1 MLAVDIPAL
10 LHIAGYLTGATLY
23 AMLLAMA
30 LSTQSSESWLAV
42 VTAFLGLTWNVGE
55 LSMRIASNLEH
66 SLLASWLAAA
76 SYGALGLLAA
86 VVVHSVSE
94 GAVDDS
100 RLTRCLRRLVLALA
114 YGSAGLATVVHGW
127 TAVVGASLP
136 STLGLTINTAGLLGL
151 SVPLAL
157 VTRGQATQRRALWTV
172 ALAAFGVSALHV
184 AQFHGTNE
192 PWTMELLGH
201 HASIPLAFALLYEDY
216 RFALADLFL
225 KHALTLLM
233 VVAVVVGSYA
243 LVVLPLG
250 IDGGALPPSA
260 VAVLLALWCT
270 TSLAFPW
277 IRRAADVFVDRVVL
291 RRADYA
297 ALLDRL
303 SVDVEGGVSVDGVL
317 NTICRA
323 LGPALSARRVTWRSN
338 ALDPSAPLEA
348 NAFAVWTVEP
358 PHFVLTVETLTGGRR
373 LLSDDLVLLER
384 VSTIA
389 ARRIDAL
396 RLSEERY
403 ERMLREREIQTL
415 ATEAELRTLR
425 AQINPHFLFNALTA
439 IGYLIQSQSPRALDT
454 LLRLTTLL
462 RSVLRSTGEF
472 TTLGR
477 ERELVDCYLSIERE
491 RFEERLEIELDI
503 PEQLCGRRIPSLI
516 VQPLVENAI
525 KHGIAESRGGGL
537 VSIAARLRGAELVIS
552 VRNTGA
558 RRHARRQAGRRGLGL
573 ANVERRLELH
583 YGDAASVSLM
593 HGPDGTSTA
602 MLRLPAQD
610 LDRADVAAATRSVA
624 P

>member
-1 MLAVDIPAL
+1 MVAVDIPAL

-23 AMLLAMA
+23 AMFLAMV
-30 LSTQSSESWLAV
+30 LRTRSSKSRLAI

-55 LSMRIASNLEH
+55 LSMHVASSLEH
-66 SLLASWLAAA
+66 PLLASWLAAA

-94 GAVDDS
+94 GSVDDG
-100 RLTRCLRRLVLALA
+100 RLMRCLRRVVLALA
-114 YGSAGLATVVHGW
+114 YGSASLATVVHGW
-127 TAVVGASLP
+127 AAVVGAPLP
-136 STLGLTINTAGLLGL
+136 STLGLTINTVGLLGL

-157 VTRGQATQRRALWTV
+157 VTRGQATQRRALWMV

-184 AQFHGTNE
+184 AQFHSANE
-192 PWTMELLGH
+192 SWTMELLGH
-201 HASIPLAFALLYEDY
+201 HASIPLAFTLLYEDY

-243 LVVLPLG
+243 LVVFPLG
-250 IDGGALPPSA
+250 GEGGALPQSA

-291 RRADYA
+291 RRADYDA
-297 ALLDRL
+297 VLDRL
-303 SVDVEGGVSVDGVL
+303 SVDVQGGVSVDGVL
-317 NTICRA
+317 TTICRA
-323 LGPALSARRVTWRSN
+323 LGPALSARRVTWRRS
-338 ALDPSAPLEA
+338 ALEASLPLEA

-384 VSTIA
+384 VATIA

-403 ERMLREREIQTL
+403 ERALREREIQTL
-415 ATEAELRTLR
+415 ATEAELRALR
-425 AQINPHFLFNALTA
+425 AQINPHFLFNALTT

-462 RSVLRSTGEF
+462 RSVLRSAGEF

-477 ERELVDCYLSIERE
+477 ERELVDCYLAIERE

-503 PEQLCGRRIPSLI
+503 PEQLCERRIPSLI
-516 VQPLVENAI
+516 VQPLVENAVT
-525 KHGIAESRGGGL
+525 HGIAERRGRGL
-537 VSIAARLRGAELVIS
+537 VSIAARLGGAELVIS
-552 VRNTGA
+552 VCNTDA
-558 RRHARRQAGRRGLGL
+558 RRHPRRQTGRRGLGL

-593 HGPDGTSTA
+593 HNPDGTTTA

-610 LDRADVAAATRSVA
+610 LDRADVAATTRSVA